1 MPPETPPRFRFC
13 HVIWLAVSAAGGAIF
28 FAAGGARHFNFA
40 AFVAHRTWLLGL
52 AAENPLLAPMAF
64 IAAYAGLTALS
75 FPAAELLTLSGGFLF
90 GRWLGTAY
98 AVIGATIGATIV
110 FQAAR
115 AGLAGIVMR
124 AGPAARRLT
133 AGFRRNALSYLL
145 VLRLVPLFP
154 FWLMNLAAGATD
166 LPPRTYVVGTFVG
179 VIPAAFIYAS
189 LGEGIGAV
197 ITEGQQPDFGLLLRA
212 PVLLPLLGL
221 AVLALLPIVHQRW
234 RNTVASE

>member
-1 MPPETPPRFRFC
+1 MPLETPPRFRFR
-13 HVIWLAVSAAGGAIF
+13 HVIWLAVLAAGGAILL
-28 FAAGGARHFNFA
+28 AAGGSRYLSLT

-52 AAENPLLAPMAF
+52 VAENPLLAPMAF

-90 GRWLGTAY
+90 GRWLGTVY

-110 FQAAR
+110 FLAAR

-124 AGPAARRLT
+124 AGPAAQRLT

-179 VIPAAFIYAS
+179 IIPAAFIYAS
-189 LGEGIGAV
+189 LGEGIGSV
-197 ITEGQQPDFGLLLRA
+197 ITEGEPDFGLLLRA

-221 AVLALLPIVHQRW
+221 AVLALLPVARRRR
-234 RNTVASE
+234 RNTHGSE